1 MDNRLI
7 YHTSLQVTHQIPD
20 TLKYYTSLQGTDI
33 AINNLKKLNNKLDED
48 NIITLAFLAN
58 NSCINEEERKKYN
71 KQLKEK
77 AMIEFH
83 LYERCIQNLF
93 SPFIKENDNI
103 YRNEDSSI
111 NITECNN

>member
-1 MDNRLI
+1 VE
-7 YHTSLQVTHQIPD
+7 YH
-20 TLKYYTSLQGTDI
+20 TSLQGTDI
-33 AINNLKKLNNKLDED
+33 AISNLKKFNDKLDEN
-48 NIITLAFLAN
+48 NIIALAFLAN
-58 NSCINEEERKKYN
+58 NPAISEEEREKYN

>member
-1 MDNRLI
+1 MNYKPSFAPLFKK
-7 YHTSLQVTHQIPD
+7 VE
-20 TLKYYTSLQGTDI
+20 YYTSLQGTDI
-33 AINNLKKLNNKLDED
+33 AINNLKKINNKLDED

-77 AMIEFH
+77 AMIE
-83 LYERCIQNLF
+83 YNNI
-93 SPFIKENDNI
+93 STYINDNI

>member
-1 MDNRLI
+1 MNYKPSFAPLFKKVE
-7 YHTSLQVTHQIPD
+7 YH
-20 TLKYYTSLQGTDI
+20 TSLQGTDI
-33 AINNLKKLNNKLDED
+33 AISNLKKFNDKLDEN
-48 NIITLAFLAN
+48 NIIALAFLAN
-58 NSCINEEERKKYN
+58 NPAISEEEREKYN